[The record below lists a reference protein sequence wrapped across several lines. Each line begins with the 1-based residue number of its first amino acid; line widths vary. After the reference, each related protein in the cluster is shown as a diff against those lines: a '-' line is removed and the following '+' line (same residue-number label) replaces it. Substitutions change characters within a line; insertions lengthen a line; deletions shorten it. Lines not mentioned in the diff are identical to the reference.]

1 MVFGGALGGL
11 TGSLFGGFDN
21 WHLGSYKKLVVF
33 DDLLYYTLF
42 EKILQGSLLCCNEEV
57 LDFLEKHEFYGIL
70 DLEDYIFMN
79 DKENKKPNLS
89 SSKGKAGR
97 DVSDPT
103 LKKVLEK
110 IDDAESVL
118 VALSNDPSVDEIAA
132 AMGLS
137 MVLDEAGKHVTA
149 IYSGKTPNVL
159 QFLKPEERFE
169 TGTESLQ
176 DFVIALNKDKAD
188 HLRYKIDGDFVKVYV
203 TPYKTTISGDDIEF
217 SRGDYNVD
225 LVISLNVPAATEL
238 DAALKEHG
246 RIMHDATSINVTNGA
261 AGKFGDVEWVDAKAS
276 SISEMVSKLAFELV
290 DKMDAATA
298 TALLT
303 GLVAATDRFKNP
315 ATTPD
320 AMVLAAKLMGAGAD
334 QQLVVQ
340 NVQGEVVFDGEGA
353 GAKSVVVPEVEETA
367 DVPGEDG
374 LADEVKEKDASGE
387 GGSADEVKEKDAS
400 HFSIDHG
407 EGDEVEM
414 PVETGAGKPI
424 LENIESGG
432 SETQEQGSEAEA
444 SAEQSSANVE
454 AAAPADGGEVDPVKA
469 AMASALGP
477 MTAPAA
483 LANSGTVAGVDVA
496 VVPENADGY
505 AGATMADQ
513 ILNNLEQ
520 GKSNVG
526 ATDYGKMIDEA
537 LDEPLPGEGGIQ
549 VGQQGVNGAQ
559 VNTQDVDKM
568 DVPQGNPMAGIGT
581 MPTPAPAV
589 NEEEEAMN
597 IIKAA
602 QAEANAPLPGMAPG
616 GELPKIITGGG
627 MTIDE
632 QPVGM
637 DQNPAMS
644 NAPAVGAAPEMG
656 GVPEM
661 NFGAEEAPAGA
672 PSAMSMSMA
681 SDLMGATAGP
691 NQMPMPGQD
700 TLPPPVT
707 PMPDFGAMPPSGM
720 PMGGEQGVGAMP
732 VENTIPVPEAAPAP
746 DVRVGV
752 DASLATTPTIDASGM
767 PQMPAVAGAGGLG
780 NEAVGMQTGAG
791 NFQSQEQVSNSMNN
805 SEPNDPSAFKIPGI
819 HT

>member
-1 MVFGGALGGL
+1 MDFFHVLGSRVCLEVFKGGFDCLLDVLVFKGALSGL
-11 TGSLFGGFDN
+11 TGSLLGGFDN

-33 DDLLYYTLF
+33 DDFLYYTLF

-217 SRGDYNVD
+217 SRGEYNVD

-353 GAKSVVVPEVEETA
+353 GAKSVVVPEAEEATDESGE
-367 DVPGEDG
+367 DVP
-374 LADEVKEKDASGE
+374 ADEP
-387 GGSADEVKEKDAS
+387 KDAS
-400 HFSIDHG
+400 HFSISHG
-407 EGDEVEM
+407 EENEAEM
-414 PVETGAGKPI
+414 PVETGAGKPV
-424 LENIESGG
+424 LEN
-432 SETQEQGSEAEA
+432 SENDGPEAQEQGSEAEA

-454 AAAPADGGEVDPVKA
+454 ANVPTEGGEVDPVKA

-477 MTAPAA
+477 MAASVAPA
-483 LANSGTVAGVDVA
+483 NNGTVAGVDVA
-496 VVPENADGY
+496 LVPENADGY
-505 AGATMADQ
+505 AGSTMADQ

-549 VGQQGVNGAQ
+549 VGQQGANGAQ
-559 VNTQDVDKM
+559 VNTQDVDKV
-568 DVPQGNPMAGIGT
+568 DVPQGNPMAGIGA
-581 MPTPAPAV
+581 MPTPTPSV

-602 QAEANAPLPGMAPG
+602 QAEANAPLPGMTPG

-637 DQNPAMS
+637 DQNPAMGS
-644 NAPAVGAAPEMG
+644 APAIGAAPEMG

-672 PSAMSMSMA
+672 PSPMSMNMTSELA
-681 SDLMGATAGP
+681 GATPESNP
-691 NQMPMPGQD
+691 NPMPMPGQD

-732 VENTIPVPEAAPAP
+732 VENTIPVPEPVPMPDVTVQPDMNAPIAAMSLPQVPEVPAVQAPEAPA
-746 DVRVGV
+746 D
-752 DASLATTPTIDASGM
+752 PT
-767 PQMPAVAGAGGLG
+767 
-780 NEAVGMQTGAG
+780 
-791 NFQSQEQVSNSMNN
+791 
-805 SEPNDPSAFKIPGI
+805 AFKIPGI

>member
-1 MVFGGALGGL
+1 MDFFHVLGSRVCLEVFKGGFDCLLDFLVFKGALSGL
-11 TGSLFGGFDN
+11 TGSLLGGFDN

-33 DDLLYYTLF
+33 DDFLYYTLF

-353 GAKSVVVPEVEETA
+353 GAKSVVVPEAEEATDESGE
-367 DVPGEDG
+367 DVP
-374 LADEVKEKDASGE
+374 ADEP
-387 GGSADEVKEKDAS
+387 KDAS
-400 HFSIDHG
+400 HFSISHG
-407 EGDEVEM
+407 EENEAEM
-414 PVETGAGKPI
+414 PVETGAGKPV
-424 LENIESGG
+424 LEN
-432 SETQEQGSEAEA
+432 SENDGPEAQEQGSEAEA

-454 AAAPADGGEVDPVKA
+454 ANVPTEGGEVDPVKA

-477 MTAPAA
+477 MAASVAPA
-483 LANSGTVAGVDVA
+483 NNGTVAGVDVA
-496 VVPENADGY
+496 LVPENADGY
-505 AGATMADQ
+505 AGSTMADQ

-549 VGQQGVNGAQ
+549 VGQQGANGAQ
-559 VNTQDVDKM
+559 VNTQDVDKV
-568 DVPQGNPMAGIGT
+568 DVPQGNPMAGIGA
-581 MPTPAPAV
+581 MPTPTPSV

-602 QAEANAPLPGMAPG
+602 QAEANAPLPGMTPG

-637 DQNPAMS
+637 DQNPAMGS
-644 NAPAVGAAPEMG
+644 APAIGAAPEMG

-672 PSAMSMSMA
+672 PSPMSMNMTSELA
-681 SDLMGATAGP
+681 GATPESNP
-691 NQMPMPGQD
+691 NPMPMPGQD

-732 VENTIPVPEAAPAP
+732 VENTIPVPEPVPMPDVTVQPDMNAPIAAMSLPQVPEVPAVQAPEAPA
-746 DVRVGV
+746 D
-752 DASLATTPTIDASGM
+752 PT
-767 PQMPAVAGAGGLG
+767 
-780 NEAVGMQTGAG
+780 
-791 NFQSQEQVSNSMNN
+791 
-805 SEPNDPSAFKIPGI
+805 AFKIPGI

>member
-1 MVFGGALGGL
+1 M
-11 TGSLFGGFDN
+11 
-21 WHLGSYKKLVVF
+21 
-33 DDLLYYTLF
+33 
-42 EKILQGSLLCCNEEV
+42 
-57 LDFLEKHEFYGIL
+57 DFLEKHEFYGIL

-176 DFVIALNKDKAD
+176 DFVIAMNKDKAD
-188 HLRYKIDGDFVKVYV
+188 LLLYKIDGDFVKVYV

-320 AMVLAAKLMGAGAD
+320 AMVLAAKLRGAGAD
-334 QQLVVQ
+334 QQLVVL
-340 NVQGEVVFDGEGA
+340 NVHGEVVFEGEGA
-353 GAKSVVVPEVEETA
+353 GAKSVVVPEAEEATDESGE
-367 DVPGEDG
+367 DVP
-374 LADEVKEKDASGE
+374 ADEP
-387 GGSADEVKEKDAS
+387 KDAS
-400 HFSIDHG
+400 HFSISHG
-407 EGDEVEM
+407 EENEAEM
-414 PVETGAGKPI
+414 PVETGAGKPV
-424 LENIESGG
+424 LEN
-432 SETQEQGSEAEA
+432 SENDGPEAQEQGSEAEA

-454 AAAPADGGEVDPVKA
+454 ANVPTEGGEVDPVKA

-477 MTAPAA
+477 MAASVAPA
-483 LANSGTVAGVDVA
+483 NNGTVAGVDVA
-496 VVPENADGY
+496 LVPENADGY
-505 AGATMADQ
+505 AGSTMADQ

-549 VGQQGVNGAQ
+549 VGQQGANGAQ
-559 VNTQDVDKM
+559 VNTQDVDKV
-568 DVPQGNPMAGIGT
+568 DVPQGNPMAGIGA
-581 MPTPAPAV
+581 MPTPTPSV

-602 QAEANAPLPGMAPG
+602 QAEANAPLPGMTPG

-637 DQNPAMS
+637 DQNPAMGS
-644 NAPAVGAAPEMG
+644 APAIGAAPEMG

-672 PSAMSMSMA
+672 PSPMSMNMTSELA
-681 SDLMGATAGP
+681 GATPESNP
-691 NQMPMPGQD
+691 NPMPMPGQD

-732 VENTIPVPEAAPAP
+732 VENTIPVPEPVPMPDVTVQPDMNAPIAAMSLPQVPEVPAVQAPEAPA
-746 DVRVGV
+746 D
-752 DASLATTPTIDASGM
+752 PT
-767 PQMPAVAGAGGLG
+767 
-780 NEAVGMQTGAG
+780 
-791 NFQSQEQVSNSMNN
+791 
-805 SEPNDPSAFKIPGI
+805 AFKIPGI

>member
-1 MVFGGALGGL
+1 MDFFHVLGSRVCLEVFKGGFDRLLDFLVFGGALSGL
-11 TGSLFGGFDN
+11 TGSLLGGFDN

-33 DDLLYYTLF
+33 DDFLYYTLF
-42 EKILQGSLLCCNEEV
+42 EKILQGSLLRREEEV
-57 LDFLEKHEFYGIL
+57 TDFLEKHEFYDIL

-79 DKENKKPNLS
+79 DKESKKPNLS
-89 SSKGKAGR
+89 SNKGKAGR
-97 DVSDPT
+97 DVADPT

-110 IDDAESVL
+110 IDEAESVL
-118 VALSNDPSVDEIAA
+118 VALSNDPNVDEIAA

-353 GAKSVVVPEVEETA
+353 GAKSVVVPEAEEATDESGE
-367 DVPGEDG
+367 DVP
-374 LADEVKEKDASGE
+374 ADEP
-387 GGSADEVKEKDAS
+387 KDAS
-400 HFSIDHG
+400 HFSISHG
-407 EGDEVEM
+407 EENEAEM
-414 PVETGAGKPI
+414 PVETGAGKSV
-424 LENIESGG
+424 LENAENGG
-432 SETQEQGSEAEA
+432 SEAQEQGSEAEA

-454 AAAPADGGEVDPVKA
+454 ANVPAEGGEVDPVKA

-477 MTAPAA
+477 MAAPATP
-483 LANSGTVAGVDVA
+483 ANNGTVAGVDVA

-505 AGATMADQ
+505 AGSTMADQ

-549 VGQQGVNGAQ
+549 VGQQGANGAQ
-559 VNTQDVDKM
+559 VNTQDVDKV
-568 DVPQGNPMAGIGT
+568 DVPQGNPMAGIGA
-581 MPTPAPAV
+581 MPTPAPSV

-602 QAEANAPLPGMAPG
+602 QAEANAPLPGMTPG

-637 DQNPAMS
+637 DQNPAMGS
-644 NAPAVGAAPEMG
+644 APAIGAAPEMG

-672 PSAMSMSMA
+672 PSPMSMNMTSELA
-681 SDLMGATAGP
+681 GATPEP
-691 NQMPMPGQD
+691 NPNPMPMPGQD

-720 PMGGEQGVGAMP
+720 LMGSEQGVGAMP
-732 VENTIPVPEAAPAP
+732 VENTIPVPEPVPMPDVTVQPDMNAPIAAMSLPQVPETPVVQVSEAPA
-746 DVRVGV
+746 
-752 DASLATTPTIDASGM
+752 
-767 PQMPAVAGAGGLG
+767 
-780 NEAVGMQTGAG
+780 
-791 NFQSQEQVSNSMNN
+791 
-805 SEPNDPSAFKIPGI
+805 DPSAFKIPGI

>member
-1 MVFGGALGGL
+1 MDFFHVLGSRVCLEVFKGGFDCLLDFLVFKGALSGL
-11 TGSLFGGFDN
+11 TGSLLGGFDN

-33 DDLLYYTLF
+33 DDFLYYTLF

-169 TGTESLQ
+169 TGTESLH
-176 DFVIALNKDKAD
+176 DFLIALNKDKAD
-188 HLRYKIDGDFVKVYV
+188 HLSYKIDGDFVKVYV

-353 GAKSVVVPEVEETA
+353 GAKSVVVPEAEEATDESGE
-367 DVPGEDG
+367 DVP
-374 LADEVKEKDASGE
+374 ADEP
-387 GGSADEVKEKDAS
+387 KDAS
-400 HFSIDHG
+400 HFSISHG
-407 EGDEVEM
+407 EENEAEM
-414 PVETGAGKPI
+414 PVETGAGKPV
-424 LENIESGG
+424 LEN
-432 SETQEQGSEAEA
+432 SENDGPEAQEQGSEAEA

-454 AAAPADGGEVDPVKA
+454 ANVPTEGGEVDPVKA

-477 MTAPAA
+477 MAASVAPA
-483 LANSGTVAGVDVA
+483 NNGTVAGVDVA
-496 VVPENADGY
+496 LVPENADGY
-505 AGATMADQ
+505 AGSTMADQ

-549 VGQQGVNGAQ
+549 VGQQGANGAQ
-559 VNTQDVDKM
+559 VNTQDVDKV
-568 DVPQGNPMAGIGT
+568 DVPQGNPMAGIGA
-581 MPTPAPAV
+581 MPTPTPSV

-602 QAEANAPLPGMAPG
+602 QAEANAPLPGMTPG

-637 DQNPAMS
+637 DQNPAMGS
-644 NAPAVGAAPEMG
+644 APAIGAAPEMG

-672 PSAMSMSMA
+672 PSPMSMNMTSELA
-681 SDLMGATAGP
+681 GATPESNP
-691 NQMPMPGQD
+691 NPMPMPGQD

-732 VENTIPVPEAAPAP
+732 VENTIPVPEPVPMPDVTVQPDMNAPIAAMSLPQVPEVPAVQAPEAPA
-746 DVRVGV
+746 D
-752 DASLATTPTIDASGM
+752 PT
-767 PQMPAVAGAGGLG
+767 
-780 NEAVGMQTGAG
+780 
-791 NFQSQEQVSNSMNN
+791 
-805 SEPNDPSAFKIPGI
+805 AFKIPGI